1 MSLHYFFFIITL
13 LLSGC
18 SMKRET
24 LTLSYN
30 TLQTQSAK
38 TSLLNNIS
46 LDEMQRV
53 KSMFE
58 ASCLK
63 KRFSEH
69 YSSTCKASKN
79 IPDARVFFTQFF
91 DIKKIISSTD
101 ENLMTGY
108 YEATLYGS
116 KTKSARYQFPI
127 YATPQNMKEIYF
139 ERSVIN
145 KVGLNAKVLC
155 YVDSQLD
162 RYFLHVQGSGRVMLD
177 DGETLFLGFA
187 SQNGY
192 GYTSIGKEMIK
203 RGYIAQDKISLQSI
217 KAYFD
222 KNPFLLSEILEVN
235 KSYIFFHETHHSAM
249 GALGVEL
256 TPFHSVAT
264 DLSYIPLGTLL
275 LYKAN
280 DLEHLAIAQDTGG
293 AIKGEVR
300 ADLFFGFGADAKQ
313 KAGKM
318 NHYLDLWVLV
328 PKERDSNKQ

>member
-1 MSLHYFFFIITL
+1 
-13 LLSGC
+13 
-18 SMKRET
+18 MKSES

-30 TLQTQSAK
+30 SLHVQKADS
-38 TSLLNNIS
+38 SLLDEIS
-46 LDEMQRV
+46 LKEMQKV
-53 KSMFE
+53 KTMFE

-63 KRFSEH
+63 KRFSQK
-69 YSSTCKASKN
+69 YSATCKAAKN
-79 IPDARVFFTQFF
+79 ISDARAFFTQSF
-91 DIKKIISSTD
+91 DIKKIISSSD

-116 KTKSARYQFPI
+116 RKKSERYKFPI

-162 RYFLHVQGSGRVMLD
+162 RYFLHVQGSGRVLLD

-203 RGYIAQDKISLQSI
+203 RGYIAEDKISLQSI
-217 KAYFD
+217 KEYFD
-222 KNPFLLSEILEVN
+222 KNPFLLSEVLEVN

-264 DLSYIPLGTLL
+264 DLSYIPLGTPL

-280 DLEHLAIAQDTGG
+280 GLEHLAIAQDTGG

-300 ADLFFGFGADAKQ
+300 VDLFFGFGADAKQ